1 MIRQA
6 TPNDITAIKALMQSE
21 PGFWH
26 DSWRNDVLERG
37 LAAADGLAF
46 VWDEAGQILGFV
58 CANDL
63 GFRAYLN
70 ELIVVRKART
80 RGIGTRLVQKVEQE
94 LRSRG
99 CAILISDVWRDAVGF
114 YRALGWSEPDV
125 TLLRKKL
132 LDE

>member
-6 TPNDITAIKALMQSE
+6 TSNDIAAIKALMKSE
-21 PGFWH
+21 PGFWD

-46 VWDEAGQILGFV
+46 VWDEAGQIVGFV

-70 ELIVVRKART
+70 ELVIAREART
-80 RGIGTRLVQKVEQE
+80 RGIGTQLVQKIEQE
-94 LRSRG
+94 LRARG
-99 CAILISDVWRDAVGF
+99 CSVLVSDVWRDAVRF
-114 YRALGWSEPDV
+114 YRALGWSEPDA

-132 LDE
+132 DE

>member
-6 TPNDITAIKALMQSE
+6 TSNDIAAIKALMKSE
-21 PGFWH
+21 PGFWD

-46 VWDEAGQILGFV
+46 VWDEAGQIVGFV

-70 ELIVVRKART
+70 ELVIAREART
-80 RGIGTRLVQKVEQE
+80 RGIGTQLVQKIEQE
-94 LRSRG
+94 LRARG
-99 CAILISDVWRDAVGF
+99 CSVLVSDVWREA
-114 YRALGWSEPDV
+114 W
-125 TLLRKKL
+125 
-132 LDE
+132 

>member
-6 TPNDITAIKALMQSE
+6 TPNDITAITALMKSE

-37 LAAADGLAF
+37 LATADGLAF

-70 ELIVVRKART
+70 ELVVAREAKT
-80 RGIGTRLVQKVEQE
+80 RGIGTRLVQKIEEE

-99 CAILISDVWRDAVGF
+99 CAIIIADVWRDAVGF

-132 LDE
+132 DE

>member
-6 TPNDITAIKALMQSE
+6 TPNDIPTIKALMQSE

-26 DSWRNDVLERG
+26 DSWRSDVLERG

-70 ELIVVRKART
+70 ELIVAREARA
-80 RGIGTRLVQKVEQE
+80 RGIGTRLVQKIEQE

-99 CAILISDVWRDAVGF
+99 CATLISDVWRDAVGF
-114 YRALGWSEPDV
+114 YGALGWSEPDV
-125 TLLRKKL
+125 TFLRKKL
-132 LDE
+132 DE